1 MSFYSKYRPSKIQ
14 DLDIALVRNQL
25 TAILKS
31 GSFSH
36 AYLFTGPRGTG
47 KTSTA
52 RIIAKVL
59 NCSKNEP
66 SPQAPAKSLNEP
78 CNTCESCVSI
88 AVGSS
93 LSVIEIDAASNRGID
108 DIRTLKEQVILAPSG
123 GAFCIYIIDEV
134 HMLTTEAFNALLKTI
149 EEPPAHAIFILCTT
163 ESHKVPAT
171 IHSRCTRITF
181 SRASINEIVTSLN
194 KAVKG
199 EQLTIEDES
208 LHMIAQSA
216 DGSFRDGM
224 KLLEQLSKQSHTITS
239 EMVSALTGYTQEY
252 DPHQLIEALLLKDMS
267 AAFAQVLERVDQ
279 GVDFVLLQ
287 KRLLESLQE
296 RLLAEIGKGSE
307 FHVSN
312 YLRLIE
318 CLVKYAQL
326 QKNSPIVQLPL
337 EMAIVSW
344 CQGDASPSN
353 PQTKSQSAMRATVQ
367 SEVKNPPK
375 LTNDRRSSEQEA
387 GTDVVTQSI
396 PPTITEDTRELKK
409 IAQKNAAKVTLSL
422 PDIQTK
428 WPELLALVRLK
439 NVSVEAL
446 LKAAKPTNAD
456 GNTLTLEV
464 LYAFHKEQLEQQR
477 HRTMVEAMMASLFG
491 GECRINLVLARS
503 AAKAA
508 SGDVANV
515 TGKLQDEQVAQAVE
529 EIFG

>member
-14 DLDIALVRNQL
+14 DLDIEIVRNQL
-25 TAILKS
+25 NAILKS

-59 NCSKNEP
+59 NCSKNAP
-66 SPQAPAKSLNEP
+66 SPEVPAKSLNEP
-78 CNTCESCVSI
+78 CNTCESCSSI
-88 AVGSS
+88 TAGSS

-181 SRASINEIVTSLN
+181 SRASINEIVASLN

-199 EQLTIEDES
+199 EQLTIDDES
-208 LHMIAQSA
+208 LQVIAQSA

-224 KLLEQLSKQSHTITS
+224 KLLEQLSKQNQTITS
-239 EMVSALTGYTQEY
+239 EMVGKLTGYTQEY
-252 DPHQLIEALLLKDMS
+252 NPHQLIEALLIKDMS
-267 AAFAQVLERVDQ
+267 AAFAQVSQRVEQ
-279 GVDFVLLQ
+279 GVDFTLLQ
-287 KRLLESLQE
+287 KRLIESLRE
-296 RLLAEIGKGSE
+296 RLLVEIANGSPE
-307 FHVSN
+307 SASN
-312 YLRLIE
+312 FLHLIE
-318 CLVKYAQL
+318 CLVKYAQH

-344 CQGDASPSN
+344 CQGDESPLN
-353 PQTKSQSAMRATVQ
+353 PQTKSQPVKPFIVQ
-367 SEVKNPPK
+367 TQVQKTPK
-375 LTNDRRSSEQEA
+375 LANDRISSEPEVS
-387 GTDVVTQSI
+387 GNVVTQSI
-396 PPTITEDTRELKK
+396 PPTRMVDTLER
-409 IAQKNAAKVTLSL
+409 KNKDQVNPSRVSLSL
-422 PDIQTK
+422 PDIETK

-446 LKAAKPTNAD
+446 LKAAKPANAD

-503 AAKAA
+503 AAK
-508 SGDVANV
+508 STSSDVVNV
-515 TGKLQDEQVAQAVE
+515 TGNLKDEQVAQAVE

>member
-14 DLDIALVRNQL
+14 ELDIEMVRNQL
-25 TAILKS
+25 NAILQS

-59 NCSKNEP
+59 NCTENAP
-66 SPQAPAKSLNEP
+66 SPDGKSKVLHEP
-78 CNTCESCVSI
+78 CNACESCASI
-88 AVGSS
+88 TAGSS
-93 LSVIEIDAASNRGID
+93 LSVVEIDAASNRGID
-108 DIRTLKEQVILAPSG
+108 DIRTLKEQIILAPSG
-123 GAFCIYIIDEV
+123 GAFCVYIIDEV

-181 SRASINEIVTSLN
+181 SRASSAEIVSSLS
-194 KAVKG
+194 KAVIG
-199 EQLTIEDES
+199 EALTIDNES
-208 LHMIAQSA
+208 LQLIAQSA

-224 KLLEQLSKQSHTITS
+224 KLLEQLSKQSTTIS
-239 EMVSALTGYTQEY
+239 QDMVAALTGYTQEY
-252 DPHQLIEALLLKDMS
+252 EVDQLIEALIKKDVMG
-267 AAFAQVLERVDQ
+267 ALTQVSSRVEQ
-279 GVDFVLLQ
+279 GVDFVLLL
-287 KRLLESLQE
+287 KRLLESLRE
-296 RLLAEIGKGSE
+296 LLLIDIAKHSPA
-307 FHVSN
+307 SASD

-318 CLVKYAQL
+318 HVVCYSQH
-326 QKNSPIVQLPL
+326 QKNSPIPQLPL

-344 CQGDASPSN
+344 CQGVASPPSSPPTAHPQKVATPP
-353 PQTKSQSAMRATVQ
+353 PQTQKSAKPMNGRAGQV
-367 SEVKNPPK
+367 
-375 LTNDRRSSEQEA
+375 LEA
-387 GTDVVTQSI
+387 TPNIMAQSI
-396 PPTITEDTRELKK
+396 PQTIPADSL
-409 IAQKNAAKVTLSL
+409 ASKNKQQVNQSNVSLSL
-422 PDIQTK
+422 PEIETK

-446 LKAAKPTNAD
+446 LKAAKPANAD

-508 SGDVANV
+508 SKDVVNV
-515 TGKLQDEQVAQAVE
+515 TGKLEDEQVAQAVE